1 LDYKTTL
8 SSLKQIHEKYNIT
21 MTNTNKDQYIES
33 IKHLGAKKTIADTE
47 QHLHTLSLLD
57 NITNSVNR
65 MCDQVNSLL
74 K

>member
-1 LDYKTTL
+1 
-8 SSLKQIHEKYNIT
+8 